1 MIRQTDWSGVTTR
14 NIRSRKW
21 ALIAA
26 ALLAAAADI
35 VALVV
40 TAVEGAAVKFIIPA
54 ALLLAADA
62 VFTLLV
68 CLSNYR
74 FKYTAVQWKA
84 YVIVVA
90 VLTAVAAIVNFA
102 LGELAMTA
110 AAAVILI
117 LSHAVAI
124 VVVRARGEARLAAK
138 AQPRRA
144 RHDRR
149 AGGVAR
155 GDGAV
160 RGVHD
165 RQRLL
170 RAG

>member
-62 VFTLLV
+62 VFILLV
-68 CLSNYR
+68 GLNLR
-74 FKYTAVQWKA
+74 DFKKD
-84 YVIVVA
+84 
-90 VLTAVAAIVNFA
+90 
-102 LGELAMTA
+102 
-110 AAAVILI
+110 
-117 LSHAVAI
+117 
-124 VVVRARGEARLAAK
+124 ARGKGKIEN
-138 AQPRRA
+138 
-144 RHDRR
+144 
-149 AGGVAR
+149 
-155 GDGAV
+155 V
-160 RGVHD
+160 RIPY
-165 RQRLL
+165 
-170 RAG
+170 